1 MNAHVE
7 NQTVQSNNH
16 YCYHMTL
23 EHKGKYDILLK
34 GHLYGNIKR
43 KLSLQTDIHFQQKKL
58 QVCLYIVTFF
68 H

>member
-23 EHKGKYDILLK
+23 EHKGKYDIHLK
-34 GHLYGNIKR
+34 GHLNIIYRFLRDFRR
-43 KLSLQTDIHFQQKKL
+43 KKEIIK
-58 QVCLYIVTFF
+58 IVRN
-68 H
+68 

>member
-23 EHKGKYDILLK
+23 EHKGKYDIHLK
-34 GHLYGNIKR
+34 GHLYGSIKR

-58 QVCLYIVTFF
+58 QVCLYIL
-68 H
+68 